1 MSDER
6 GVPGQMEFPL
16 AAQTAARR
24 PALRVIAGGGQ
35 RKEEP
40 LTSRDAVAR
49 VLLATGAD
57 MLLRRISPER
67 AEEVEQQVERVLNL
81 FDLVDARPELMP
93 RLEAGLQVLE
103 GLVRET
109 RTFRQRRR
117 AP

>member
-1 MSDER
+1 MADDR
-6 GVPGQMEFPL
+6 RPGQMELPL
-16 AAQTAARR
+16 AEAKKSA
-24 PALRVIAGGGQ
+24 PALRVISGGGQ
-35 RKEEP
+35 RTEEP
-40 LTSRDAVAR
+40 LTSRDAVVR
-49 VLLATGAD
+49 VLVATGAD

-67 AEEVEQQVERVLNL
+67 AEEIEQQVERVLKL

-103 GLVRET
+103 GMVRDV

>member
-1 MSDER
+1 MSEDR
-6 GVPGQMEFPL
+6 RRGQMELPL
-16 AAQTAARR
+16 EGKERQG
-24 PALRVIAGGGQ
+24 PALRVISGGGQ
-35 RKEEP
+35 RTEEP
-40 LTSRDAVAR
+40 LTNRDAVVR
-49 VLLATGAD
+49 VLVATGAD

-67 AEEVEQQVERVLNL
+67 GEEIEQQVEKVLQL

-103 GLVRET
+103 GMVRDV